1 MAENKD
7 WKSPAQMYINDIQ
20 VIDVVYQLT
29 MYSLGILD
37 TGLVGM
43 NCHTNTIQEILWP
56 KRTSRRY
63 GNNARQE
70 WK

>member
-1 MAENKD
+1 MTENERL
-7 WKSPAQMYINDIQ
+7 KSSAQMYISDIQ
-20 VIDVVYQLT
+20 VIDVVCQLT

-43 NCHTNTIQEILWP
+43 ICHTNTIQEILWP

-63 GNNARQE
+63 CGDAR
-70 WK
+70 